1 MLEFDIPVRT
11 DLFDGPFDLLLHL
24 IQKDQVSVRDID
36 VQKITQKYLD
46 YLSKMQELNFN
57 IAGDYL
63 YMAANLIYLK
73 SKACLDEE
81 SDSAKL
87 LNEADLGENA
97 IVSREQL
104 IARLE
109 ELSRFQTLGDKLW
122 NLPKLNVDV
131 FCRPRIDRNKFMSTF
146 VSQIS
151 INELTEVMIDFLK
164 RENRKFAIVKR
175 DRLSIKEKLIDLKQ
189 RLRVG
194 AKVTLDDILDVAKLA
209 TEDKAVHRD
218 DVVISFICILELAR
232 LGKIDVFQNELFGPI
247 YVEVI
252 DSLDNFDVDLANGFE
267 VTPGAPIENQI
278 EMQKEQ

>member
-1 MLEFDIPVRT
+1 M
-11 DLFDGPFDLLLHL
+11 
-24 IQKDQVSVRDID
+24 SVRDID

-73 SKACLDEE
+73 SKACLDE
-81 SDSAKL
+81 DNDNAKIL
-87 LNEADLGENA
+87 KEADLGENS
-97 IVSREQL
+97 IVSREEL
-104 IARLE
+104 IKRLE

-122 NLPKLNVDV
+122 ALPKLNNDV

-151 INELTEVMIDFLK
+151 LSELTEVMIDFLK
-164 RENRKFAIVKR
+164 REKRKFAIVKR

-189 RLRVG
+189 RLHVG
-194 AKVTLDDILDVAKLA
+194 EKITLTDILDISKAADSDKL
-209 TEDKAVHRD
+209 VLRD
-218 DVVISFICILELAR
+218 DVVISFICLLELAR
-232 LGKIDVFQNELFGPI
+232 LGKIDVFQNEAFGPI

-267 VTPGAPIENQI
+267 VTPAVPATNQI
-278 EMQKEQ
+278 EMQKEL